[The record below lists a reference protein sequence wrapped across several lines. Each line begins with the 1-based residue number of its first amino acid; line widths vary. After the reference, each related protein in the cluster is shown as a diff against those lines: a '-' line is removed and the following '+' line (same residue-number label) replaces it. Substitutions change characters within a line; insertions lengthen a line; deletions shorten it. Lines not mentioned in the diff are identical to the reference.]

1 MYLQLVLEKV
11 DLQKKINL
19 GYLLLVQEKD
29 RGRVPALRLN
39 QERDA
44 AGLDRQRDAAPGL
57 DQFNLLVEAVTGFP
71 LPADEALPQDYQ

>member
-1 MYLQLVLEKV
+1 MQKAEGREARAQRPRFLIDLQLVLEKV

-19 GYLLLVQEKD
+19 GYLLLAQEKD

-44 AGLDRQRDAAPGL
+44 AELDRQRAAAPG
-57 DQFNLLVEAVTGFP
+57 
-71 LPADEALPQDYQ
+71 